1 VFPRTAARSRKA
13 ERHNIMSQPRIGNIL
28 ILDDEADVRTV
39 VRAALSEDGH
49 NCVECDTAEEGLE
62 LLAKNEF
69 DLALVDINLPGE
81 SGLDLL
87 TKHTD
92 AGGSTSIVIITGR
105 ATMGNAIEATK
116 RGAYDYVTKPFDL
129 DAIRL
134 LAQQVLE
141 RQVMQRKLGRL
152 QEQKRSE
159 FKPGEEIVGQ
169 SPAMQEIYKVIGRVA
184 ASRASALI
192 QGESG
197 VGKEL
202 IAHALHAYSD
212 RWQGPFVAVNC
223 SAIPADL
230 LESEMFGHERGAFT
244 GATDRRI
251 GKFEQASGGTLLLDE
266 IADMPLPLQAKLL
279 RVLQERE
286 FSRVGGHELLP
297 ADCRI
302 IAATNRDLG
311 TDAQG
316 GRFRED
322 LYFRLK
328 VVEINVPPLRNRRED
343 IPLLVEYFIDRINR
357 NHKFQVS
364 GVSEDALS
372 VLASYGWPGNV
383 RELVNVL
390 IRAAALGPNR
400 VLTANDIPLG
410 ESQGRSAF
418 DPNDTLEDIIAV
430 KIRDHLAGF
439 GDANPRDLHATILEM
454 VERPLIEA
462 VLERTTGN
470 QLRAA
475 EILGINRN
483 TLRKKVT
490 DLGIE
495 VRNKTRG

>member
-1 VFPRTAARSRKA
+1 
-13 ERHNIMSQPRIGNIL
+13 MSQPRIGKIL

-39 VRAALSEDGH
+39 IKAALVEDGH
-49 NCVECDTAEEGLE
+49 DCVECDTAEDGFE
-62 LLAKNEF
+62 LLTSNDF

-81 SGLDLL
+81 SGLELL
-87 TKHTD
+87 SRYNDGEGDT
-92 AGGSTSIVIITGR
+92 AIVIITGR
-105 ATMGNAIEATK
+105 ATVANAIEATK

-134 LAQQVLE
+134 LAQQVLD
-141 RQVMQRKLGRL
+141 RRAMQRKLGRL
-152 QEQKRSE
+152 RDQTRSE

-169 SPAMQEIYKVIGRVA
+169 SAAMQDIYKTIGRVA
-184 ASRASALI
+184 ESKANALI

-202 IAHALHAYSD
+202 IAQALHAYSD

-251 GKFEQASGGTLLLDE
+251 GKFEQAAGGTLLLDE
-266 IADMPLPLQAKLL
+266 ISDMPLPLQAKLL

-297 ADCRI
+297 AECRI

-311 TDAQG
+311 ADAQT

-328 VVEINVPPLRNRRED
+328 VVEINVPPLRERRED
-343 IPLLVEYFIDRINR
+343 IPLLVEYFVDRINR
-357 NHKFQVS
+357 NHKFQVA
-364 GVSEDALS
+364 GVAPDAVS
-372 VLASYGWPGNV
+372 ILASHNWPGNV
-383 RELVNVL
+383 RELENVL
-390 IRAAALGPNR
+390 IRAAALGPDR
-400 VLTANDIPLG
+400 VLTSEDIPLG
-410 ESQGRSAF
+410 SNVGRTAF
-418 DPNDTLEDIIAV
+418 DTSSSLEDIVSA
-430 KIRDHLAGF
+430 KIREHLAGF
-439 GDANPRDLHATILEM
+439 GNANPRDLHAALLEM

-462 VLERTTGN
+462 VLERTSGN

-483 TLRKKVT
+483 TLRKKIT
-490 DLGIE
+490 DLQIE
-495 VRNKTRG
+495 VRTKPRT

>member
-1 VFPRTAARSRKA
+1 MT
-13 ERHNIMSQPRIGNIL
+13 QPGTGNIL
-28 ILDDEADVRTV
+28 ILDDEPDVRTIM
-39 VRAALSEDGH
+39 RAALSEDGH
-49 NCVECDTAEEGLE
+49 NCTECGNAEEGFE
-62 LLAKNEF
+62 LLNDNDF

-87 TKHTD
+87 SRYIDGEGET
-92 AGGSTSIVIITGR
+92 AIVIITGR
-105 ATMGNAIEATK
+105 ATVGNAIEATK
-116 RGAYDYVTKPFDL
+116 RGAYDYITKPFDL
-129 DAIRL
+129 DAIRV

-141 RQVMQRKLGRL
+141 RRAMQRKLGRL
-152 QEQKRSE
+152 QEQTRSE

-169 SPAMQEIYKVIGRVA
+169 SPAMQDIYKAIGRVA
-184 ASRASALI
+184 ASKANALI

-251 GKFEQASGGTLLLDE
+251 GKFEQAAGGTLLLDE
-266 IADMPLPLQAKLL
+266 ISDMPLPLQAKLL

-297 ADCRI
+297 AECRI
-302 IAATNRDLG
+302 IAATNRELG
-311 TDAQG
+311 GAAKAG
-316 GRFRED
+316 LFRED

-343 IPLLVEYFIDRINR
+343 IKLLVDYFVDRINR

-364 GVSEDALS
+364 GVAPDALS
-372 VLASYGWPGNV
+372 VLASHDWPGNV
-383 RELVNVL
+383 RELENVL

-400 VLTANDIPLG
+400 VLTASDIPLG
-410 ESQGRSAF
+410 KEHGRAAF
-418 DPNDTLEDIIAV
+418 DTTSTLEEIIAV
-430 KIRDHLAGF
+430 KVREHLAGF
-439 GDANPRDLHATILEM
+439 GEANPRDLYATIVEM

-462 VLERTTGN
+462 VLERTAGN

-483 TLRKKVT
+483 TLRKKIT
-490 DLGIE
+490 ELEIDL
-495 VRNKTRG
+495 RGKARA

>member
-1 VFPRTAARSRKA
+1 
-13 ERHNIMSQPRIGNIL
+13 MSQPRLGKIL
-28 ILDDEADVRTV
+28 ILDDENDVRTIIK
-39 VRAALSEDGH
+39 AALAEDGH
-49 NCVECDTAEEGLE
+49 DCVECGAAEDAHA
-62 LLAKNEF
+62 LLAEGDF

-87 TKHTD
+87 SRYS
-92 AGGSTSIVIITGR
+92 AGDGETAIVIITGR
-105 ATMGNAIEATK
+105 ATVANAIEATK
-116 RGAYDYVTKPFDL
+116 RGAYDYITKPFDL

-141 RQVMQRKLGRL
+141 RRAMQRKLGRL
-152 QEQKRSE
+152 QEQTRSE
-159 FKPGEEIVGQ
+159 YKPGEEIVGQ
-169 SPAMQEIYKVIGRVA
+169 SPAMQEIYKTIGRVA
-184 ASRASALI
+184 ASKANALI

-202 IAHALHAYSD
+202 IAHALHAFSD

-251 GKFEQASGGTLLLDE
+251 GKFEQAAGGTLLLDE
-266 IADMPLPLQAKLL
+266 ISDMPLPLQAKLL

-297 ADCRI
+297 AECRI

-311 TDAQG
+311 GEAQG

-328 VVEINVPPLRNRRED
+328 VVEINVPPLRDRRED
-343 IPLLVEYFIDRINR
+343 IPLLVEYFVDRINR

-364 GVSEDALS
+364 GVSPDALS
-372 VLASYGWPGNV
+372 VLATHAWPGNV
-383 RELVNVL
+383 RELENVL
-390 IRAAALGPNR
+390 IRAAALAPNR
-400 VLTANDIPLG
+400 VLTAEDIPLG
-410 ESQGRSAF
+410 DNHSRAAF
-418 DPNDTLEDIIAV
+418 DSNSSLEQIIAA
-430 KIRDHLAGF
+430 KLREHLAGF
-439 GDANPRDLHATILEM
+439 GDTNPRDLHAAVLEM

-462 VLERTTGN
+462 VLERTSGN

-490 DLGIE
+490 ELRID
-495 VRNKTRG
+495 VRHKPRS

>member
-1 VFPRTAARSRKA
+1 MLPDLASGGACAKRRTD
-13 ERHNIMSQPRIGNIL
+13 MSQPRIGKIL
-28 ILDDEADVRTV
+28 ILDDEPDVRTIIK
-39 VRAALSEDGH
+39 AALTEDGH
-49 NCVECDTAEEGLE
+49 ECTECGAAEDAHA
-62 LLAKNEF
+62 LLADNDY

-87 TKHTD
+87 SRYTD
-92 AGGSTSIVIITGR
+92 GDGETAIVIITGR
-105 ATMGNAIEATK
+105 ATVGNAIEATK

-134 LAQQVLE
+134 LAQQVIE
-141 RQVMQRKLGRL
+141 RRAMQRKLGRL

-159 FKPGEEIVGQ
+159 YKPGEEIVGQ
-169 SPAMQEIYKVIGRVA
+169 SPAMQEIYKTIGRVA
-184 ASRASALI
+184 ASKANALI

-202 IAHALHAYSD
+202 IAHALHAFSD

-251 GKFEQASGGTLLLDE
+251 GKFEQAAGGTLLLDE
-266 IADMPLPLQAKLL
+266 ISDMPLPLQAKLL

-297 ADCRI
+297 TECRI

-311 TDAQG
+311 TEAQA

-328 VVEINVPPLRNRRED
+328 VVEINVPPLRDRRED
-343 IPLLVEYFIDRINR
+343 IPLLVDFFVDRINS
-357 NHKFQVS
+357 NHRFQVG
-364 GVSEDALS
+364 GVSPDALS
-372 VLASYGWPGNV
+372 VLATHAWPGNV
-383 RELVNVL
+383 RELENVL
-390 IRAAALGPNR
+390 IRAAALAPNR
-400 VLTANDIPLG
+400 VLTAADIPLG
-410 ESQGRSAF
+410 NNQGRASF
-418 DPNDTLEDIIAV
+418 DSSSSLEEIIAA
-430 KIRDHLAGF
+430 KLREHLASF
-439 GDANPRDLHATILEM
+439 GDTNPRDLHAAVLEM

-462 VLERTTGN
+462 VLERTSGN

-490 DLGIE
+490 DLDIE
-495 VRNKTRG
+495 VRAKPRS